1 MKPIRRV
8 IRNRPVLSYF
18 VLTLAYSWVIWAPM
32 TMIPG
37 PGDIGPAEANTII
50 WVGVFLMYLGGF
62 GPLVA
67 AAIIVKFGGGDL
79 RTWVSQI
86 LKWRVSLRWWLAS
99 LGIPIVAVAGVSVLY
114 IVLGGP
120 YDFGALT
127 IPLLSYLPLLL
138 FTLIFSGGLNE
149 EPGWRGLA
157 QPLLQ
162 ERYSALTA
170 SLMVGVVF
178 ALWHL
183 PLFVAPVA
191 PHSDFPFVNTLLYFP
206 TVVVWSVILGWL
218 YNNSASVL
226 LAMFFHAGLNASA
239 GLIPIDPDAIII
251 DGVIQEEYVE
261 LIAGL
266 NFGVYLLIGLV
277 IIALFGRKQLARG
290 DIPTGEVAGFNT
302 PGEPNTR
309 SNDE

>member
-1 MKPIRRV
+1 MSALTRIIRE
-8 IRNRPVLSYF
+8 RPVLSYF
-18 VLTLAYSWVIWAPM
+18 VLTLGYSWVIWAPM

-37 PGDIGPAEANTII
+37 PGDIGPGEADTIL

-67 AAIIVKFGGGDL
+67 AAVIVKLGGGDL
-79 RTWVSQI
+79 RTWASQI
-86 LKWRVSLRWWLAS
+86 LKWRVSLRWWLAT

-114 IVLGGP
+114 IAVGGP

-127 IPLLSYLPLLL
+127 VPILSYLPLLV

-170 SLMVGVVF
+170 SLVVGVVF
-178 ALWHL
+178 AFWHL
-183 PLFVAPVA
+183 PLFFAPVA
-191 PHSDFPFVNTLLYFP
+191 PHSEYPLVNTLLYFP

-226 LAMFFHAGLNASA
+226 LAMFFHAGLNATA
-239 GLIPIDPDAIII
+239 GLIPFDPDAIIV
-251 DGVIQEEYVE
+251 DDVIQEEYVE
-261 LIAGL
+261 LIGGL
-266 NFGVYLLIGLV
+266 NFGVYLLVGLV
-277 IIALFGRKQLARG
+277 IVALFGRKRLARG
-290 DIPTGEVAGFNT
+290 EIPTGEAAGF
-302 PGEPNTR
+302 EPR
-309 SNDE
+309 SEPHRRTNDE